1 MTTITVID
9 ETMTGNILRQTT
21 LDMPD
26 SVTTVQDLIIA
37 RVTQE
42 VEKYNKS
49 KEEFLLNG
57 LLVRPTD
64 AEVMLNHKPQPHSR
78 VEFFEEKDKKLKK
91 HLIVDVEKQCYIAL
105 DAFQKNGFMMLI
117 DNRQAEDLLETV
129 LIQPK
134 TVLSFIKLTAL
145 VGG

>member
-9 ETMTGNILRQTT
+9 ETMTGNIMQQTT
-21 LDMPD
+21 LDMPNE
-26 SVTTVQDLIIA
+26 VATVQDLIIA

-64 AEVMLNHKPQPHSR
+64 AEIMLNHKLQPRSR

-91 HLIVDVEKQCYIAL
+91 HFIVDVEKQCYIAL

-117 DNRQAEDLLETV
+117 DNQQAEDLHQPV
-129 LIQPK
+129 LIHSK
-134 TVLSFIKLTAL
+134 MVLSFIKLTAL

>member
-9 ETMTGNILRQTT
+9 ETMTGSIVQQTT
-21 LDMPD
+21 IDMPNE
-26 SVTTVQDLIIA
+26 VTTVQDLIIA

-49 KEEFLLNG
+49 KEDILLNG
-57 LLVRPTD
+57 LLVRPT
-64 AEVMLNHKPQPHSR
+64 ETETFLNHKHLPTNR
-78 VEFFEEKDKKLKK
+78 IDFFGKKSNERKK
-91 HLIVDVEKQCYIAL
+91 SPSIDVEKQCYVAL

-117 DNRQAEDLLETV
+117 DNQQAEDLLETV